1 MGRITASSTVA
12 WIIGPSLGAILYK
25 HISPSAPALTASGL
39 FILNSALAYCLLPTD
54 IEREDDTTNEIKS
67 KTTKK
72 GSGKF
77 ITNLYECFSSSMLA
91 SVVISHLLFGW
102 VTRTTSYSSM
112 STFYEEKYNVEPHV
126 RGYLKS
132 YQQLLN
138 FIVQSFLLRALLTRL
153 GGERKAACIAAV
165 VLASATLC
173 EVDAN
178 FQVFVSVVNPLVAV
192 SVGLIGVSLRSLL
205 TQVTPKDSIGSVLTA
220 LDVLQNAASVSVPF
234 YRTFLFK
241 LAATYGKEDVDADMI
256 GDPEPRVWLL
266 SSFLH
271 WSMFAVVL
279 MFLLLPKTMSKGGEG
294 DDSSK
299 KNR

>member
-1 MGRITASSTVA
+1 MKRAFLVA

-39 FILNSALAYCLLPTD
+39 FVINSLLAYCLLPVD
-54 IEREDDTTNEIKS
+54 IERDDDTSNMIKS
-67 KTTKK
+67 KRIKK

-77 ITNLYECFSSSMLA
+77 ITNLKECFSSSVLA
-91 SVVISHLLFGW
+91 SIVISNLLFGW

-112 STFYEEKYNVEPHV
+112 STFYEEKYDVEPHV

-138 FIVQSFLLRALLTRL
+138 FIVQSFMLRALLTRL
-153 GGERKAACIAAV
+153 GGERKAACFAAV
-165 VLASATLC
+165 ILAGATLC

-178 FQVFVSVVNPLVAV
+178 FQVFISIVNPLVAV

-205 TQVTPKDSIGSVLTA
+205 TQVAPKDSIGSVLAA

-279 MFLLLPKTMSKGGEG
+279 MFLLLPKATTSKGGEKV
-294 DDSSK
+294 DNSK

>member
-1 MGRITASSTVA
+1 M
-12 WIIGPSLGAILYK
+12 GAILYK

-39 FILNSALAYCLLPTD
+39 FVVNSILAYCLLPKN
-54 IEREDDTTNEIKS
+54 IERDDDTTTMNKS
-67 KTTKK
+67 KTTKN

-77 ITNLYECFSSSMLA
+77 ITNLKQCFSSSLLA
-91 SVVISHLLFGW
+91 SVVISNLLFGW

-138 FIVQSFLLRALLTRL
+138 FIVQSFLLRTLLTRL
-153 GGERKAACIAAV
+153 GGEKKAACIAAV
-165 VLASATLC
+165 ILAGATLC

-178 FQVFVSVVNPLVAV
+178 FQVFISIVNPLVAV

-205 TQVTPKDSIGSVLTA
+205 TQVAPKNSIGSVLAA

-256 GDPEPRVWLL
+256 GDPEPRVWLV

-279 MFLLLPKTMSKGGEG
+279 MFLLLPKATTSKGEEEV
-294 DDSSK
+294 DSK